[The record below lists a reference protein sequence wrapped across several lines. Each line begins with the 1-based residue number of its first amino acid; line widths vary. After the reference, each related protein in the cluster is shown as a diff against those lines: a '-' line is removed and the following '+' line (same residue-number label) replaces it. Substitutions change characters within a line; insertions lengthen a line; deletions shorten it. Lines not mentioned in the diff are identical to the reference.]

1 MAKSL
6 GLQWKFVLDMHQWFV
21 TSQISSLR
29 ISRHCEERSDE
40 AVSRHYAHLVTAR
53 SEATKQSRDCF
64 AALAMT

>member
-40 AVSRHYAHLVTAR
+40 AV
-53 SEATKQSRDCF
+53 
-64 AALAMT
+64 